1 MDNAKRFYGLQ
12 NLSKIY
18 NPDIIVKTIHR
29 NIMLYILKQ
38 RPQNLLN
45 NYTEIYPKNYVL
57 KDQNV
62 DDLHTHENM
71 KHQFL
76 FLQELQ
82 AELEKVEN
90 LKSNLEML
98 MSKNGNERDETR
110 NEIKEWENKSNALG
124 DAKRRKQNEKK
135 ALRSEEN
142 TLNQSKNELGMYTL

>member
-1 MDNAKRFYGLQ
+1 
-12 NLSKIY
+12 
-18 NPDIIVKTIHR
+18 
-29 NIMLYILKQ
+29 
-38 RPQNLLN
+38 
-45 NYTEIYPKNYVL
+45 
-57 KDQNV
+57 
-62 DDLHTHENM
+62 M

-110 NEIKEWENKSNALG
+110 NEIKEWDNKGNAL
-124 DAKRRKQNEKK
+124 AEEKRRKQNEKK

-142 TLNQSKNELGMYTL
+142 TLNQSKNELGMYSYT